1 MIQSMKSQL
10 NLLINLASSD
20 SKISEREAKVIK
32 IIAKVNGVSDSEFE
46 EMLRNPAPALEI
58 HSFTESEKFE
68 ILYLMIQL
76 MKADGQVFK
85 SEIEF
90 CEKVSEKLGYRKEV
104 IKELS
109 AGIYSDPSITSNRKA
124 LMDKAFKFLIK

>member
-1 MIQSMKSQL
+1 MKSQL

-32 IIAKVNGVSDSEFE
+32 IIAKVNGVSDAEFD
-46 EMLRNPAPALEI
+46 EMLRNPYPAVEL
-58 HSFTESEKFE
+58 HAFTESEKFE
-68 ILYLMIQL
+68 VLYLMIQM
-76 MKADGQVFK
+76 MKADGHIFK

-90 CEKVSEKLGYRKEV
+90 CEKVAQKLGYHKEV

-109 AGIYSDPSITSNRKA
+109 AGIFSDPSITSNREA
-124 LMDKAFKFLIK
+124 LMDKAAKFSLK